1 MKRLFYVDFENVS
14 MAGLNGL
21 NKLTENDE
29 VKIFLGPKCSKMSL
43 IEAQSILQCG
53 TPVELIRN
61 DQIAKNALD
70 FIIMVHLGY
79 DIAKR
84 WAEGFFIIS
93 NDKGYDPAIH
103 EMQDKAGEMT
113 VERHPDIAS
122 AAERKLDEMGFFSFL
137 FRKKKS
143 AAENTTEHEFVNQ
156 KGKSNSRNASS
167 SNRGNANRSGSQA
180 NRNNGKSYSQGNNN
194 RRNDNRNAQKPAQA
208 KNDARNQQA
217 GRFKQTTVRVEPKEA
232 VKAAEK
238 PKAEQAVR
246 TEVQKP
252 VETVKQ
258 TVTRRT
264 VTQPEPK
271 KPVVIPASDADD
283 SYLDN
288 LSIADLR
295 AQLGGKTV
303 KPESAKQKPAPAK
316 PEKKKEPAAMS
327 DAEKDLVN
335 RALAETDN
343 LGDFHNYILKELHDN
358 DRATEIYKSEKH
370 RVVKKN
376 SEG

>member
-1 MKRLFYVDFENVS
+1 

-61 DQIAKNALD
+61 DQIAKNALV
-70 FIIMVHLGY
+70 FIEFFCNI
-79 DIAKR
+79 IN
-84 WAEGFFIIS
+84 AEGFFIIS

-103 EMQDKAGEMT
+103 EMQDKAGETT

-122 AAERKLDEMGFFSFL
+122 AAERKLDEMGIFSFL

-217 GRFKQTTVRVEPKEA
+217 GRFKQTTVRVEPKDA